1 MKGVEIT
8 VVDAM
13 MGCGKTSAAINY
25 MEDNCDTERFL
36 YITPYL
42 EESERI
48 KNACVK
54 CRFQTPCELGTK
66 LKGIKELLA
75 HGANI
80 ASTHALFGIL
90 DEEALKLVRSKGYV
104 LMMDEVY
111 DVVGRYRISGQD
123 IGFLMDYIRCDKYG
137 FLHWNTPAGADD
149 YTGEL
154 FRWLKRDIDC
164 QTVIAGGV
172 GEDEKP
178 KAGEP
183 FFKVVPVKSFSSF
196 SKIFV
201 LTYMFNGSIQ
211 KAYFDYFGMA
221 YRTMGIKQTP
231 EGYFFSEEAGASA
244 PPVSDIKSLITLW
257 DGGRAKDIGRKKGT
271 LSYSWYLKRGADHP
285 DMIRLQHSI
294 TNFYVNVAKTRSNRN
309 LWTTFNSS
317 RKKLTGGGY
326 AKGFEAHNARAT
338 NKHRDRTAV
347 VYAVNKYINPA
358 VKSFFRIKGIEL
370 DENRYA
376 LSSMVQFI
384 WRSAIRDGKPITI
397 YIPSQRMRSLLRKW
411 IEEVSANAV
420 N

>member
-1 MKGVEIT
+1 MKSVEIT
-8 VVDAM
+8 VIDAM

-25 MEDNCDTERFL
+25 MEENCDTERFL

-42 EESERI
+42 EETDRI

-54 CRFQTPCELGTK
+54 CRFQTPCEIGTK
-66 LKGIKELLA
+66 LKGIKELIK

-80 ASTHALFGIL
+80 ASTHSLFGLL
-90 DEEALKLVRSKGYV
+90 DREALRLVESKGYV
-104 LMMDEVY
+104 LIMDEVY
-111 DVVGRYRISGQD
+111 NVVTRYNFEKQD
-123 IGFLMDYIRCDKYG
+123 MAFVSKLIKCDEEG
-137 FLHWNTPAGADD
+137 FLHWRGTP
-149 YTGEL
+149 
-154 FRWLKRDIDC
+154 DIP
-164 QTVIAGGV
+164 VYNKGV
-172 GEDEKP
+172 
-178 KAGEP
+178 
-183 FFKVVPVKSFSSF
+183 F
-196 SKIFV
+196 SKLKSDINSQIVMTGDVLKDGTPNPEAPLYQVIPVGSFTSFKKVYV
-201 LTYMFNGSIQ
+201 LTYMFDGSIQ
-211 KAYFDYFGMA
+211 KAYFDYFGMSYKVLGVEKVDGE
-221 YRTMGIKQTP
+221 YR
-231 EGYFFSEEAGASA
+231 FSDGVRPNIEADLA
-244 PPVSDIKSLITLW
+244 SLITLW
-257 DGGRAKDIGRKKGT
+257 DGGRTKDIGKKRGS
-271 LSYSWYLKRGADHP
+271 LSYNWYLKRGADHP

-376 LSSMVQFI
+376 LSSMVQFV
-384 WRSAIRDGKPITI
+384 WRSAIRDGKPIII